1 MVVEAEIAKALAE
14 TPQVLMVVVLLRSR
28 ADDLILEELTRATE
42 VDTAEEAKVAAAETR
57 SMKVIIWSSAR
68 PLITDDMSSTQV
80 LLRSVA
86 KKC

>member
-1 MVVEAEIAKALAE
+1 MISHRSHKKPVA
-14 TPQVLMVVVLLRSR
+14 VLMDAVAAALLRSR

-42 VDTAEEAKVAAAETR
+42 VDTAEEAKVIAQTE
-57 SMKVIIWSSAR
+57 IIIDLFSFPDHPMLTIIGA
-68 PLITDDMSSTQV
+68 STQV

>member
-1 MVVEAEIAKALAE
+1 MFEAKVIATLEVAVAAA
-14 TPQVLMVVVLLRSR
+14 LLRSR